1 MGAACRGAP
10 SLGNLL
16 ASSLR
21 MSFQGSIQELPVPD
35 IIQLVSVSGKTGMFM
50 LVRGSERGY
59 IFLRSGRIV
68 HAELGGLTGEEAVY
82 ALAIWSTGDFQFT
95 PGKEVDTVSIDKTNT
110 SLLMEAARRL
120 DEWKVLARKI
130 PGVDYVPVLK
140 GREVGEP
147 VTLSPPEWNLITR
160 IDGIRTVEELARA
173 SDSNSFDTAKV
184 LYGLVTSDLIA
195 MRPRDATPRAL
206 HAVATGG
213 GAASHAGA
221 AGGSGGGAP
230 PAARPSGATASP
242 ASAGAGPGPGPIPA
256 PTPPLLGD
264 EKKILMILCTR
275 VKQEAETAIGE
286 TNLPGIDRPYK
297 QALAEIDRGRGVEA
311 VRDLIRQTEKAIASI
326 RGPAIMKAFQD
337 KMSLVMQP
345 KV

>member
-1 MGAACRGAP
+1 
-10 SLGNLL
+10 
-16 ASSLR
+16 

-50 LVRGSERGY
+50 LVRGPERGFIY
-59 IFLRSGRIV
+59 LRNGRIV
-68 HAELGGLTGEEAVY
+68 HAQLGTLAGEEAVY

-95 PGKEVDTVSIDKTNT
+95 PGKETETVSIDKTNT

-120 DEWKVLARKI
+120 DEWKVLARKV

-140 GREVGEP
+140 AREMGGS
-147 VTLSPPEWNLITR
+147 VTLSPPEWNLVIR
-160 IDGIRTVEELARA
+160 IDGRRTVEELARA
-173 SDSNSFDTAKV
+173 ISSNSFDTAKV
-184 LYGLVTSDLIA
+184 LYGLVTGDLIDMRSREA
-195 MRPRDATPRAL
+195 MARA
-206 HAVATGG
+206 AAPPGG
-213 GAASHAGA
+213 FPANPPQAIPAAS
-221 AGGSGGGAP
+221 
-230 PAARPSGATASP
+230 
-242 ASAGAGPGPGPIPA
+242 ASAGAAA
-256 PTPPLLGD
+256 PTAASSAGVMGD

-286 TNLPGIDRPYK
+286 SNLPGIERPYK

-311 VRDLIRQTEKAIASI
+311 VRDLIRLTEKAISSI
-326 RGPAIMKAFQD
+326 RGPAIMKTFQE